1 MMLEQSP
8 QLKLYKWQEQWER
21 SKPYIERAMKYQ
33 DLYTIDDVCS
43 KIEDGSF
50 LLWPGTRS
58 AMVTEFVDFPQ
69 KRVCNLIFCGGD
81 YKELKEITDH
91 VEIFAKKMN
100 CSALYGGGRKG
111 WLKKIKHL
119 GWRSE
124 YVIRKDLL

>member
-1 MMLEQSP
+1 MLEQSP

-21 SKPYIERAMKYQ
+21 SKPYIEKAMKYQ

>member
-1 MMLEQSP
+1 MLEQSP

-21 SKPYIERAMKYQ
+21 SKPYIERSMKYQ

>member
-1 MMLEQSP
+1 MLEQSP

-124 YVIRKDLL
+124 YVIR

>member
-1 MMLEQSP
+1 MLEQSP